1 MVFLQ
6 YLYWISIMDIKNIY
20 KFCSISDNFSFAF
33 YCNVFIS
40 EKAFICWE
48 TLTVFQN
55 VVTDKVLEIS
65 AK

>member
-1 MVFLQ
+1 
-6 YLYWISIMDIKNIY
+6 MDIKNIC
-20 KFCSISDNFSFAF
+20 KFCSINDNFSFAF

-55 VVTDKVLEIS
+55 VMLLTKTLKYQQSKPFV
-65 AK
+65 